1 MAVDKGW
8 FTLKVEINDGHG
20 GTIKTQAEV
29 EMRNILSVSVL
40 KLNLPQPGSLRN
52 LADRG
57 LEQSHKSGYR
67 PGKWLRRGRRPNL
80 DC

>member
-29 EMRNILSVSVL
+29 GMRNILSVSHCFKTKPL
-40 KLNLPQPGSLRN
+40 LSPAP
-52 LADRG
+52 
-57 LEQSHKSGYR
+57 
-67 PGKWLRRGRRPNL
+67 
-80 DC
+80 